1 MIEEGQSQT
10 AAARGTALCQD
21 SRGGSETCLHESV
34 AEGRGGRAGRAAA
47 HFRVSRGPTQI
58 PQVMND
64 KE

>member
-34 AEGRGGRAGRAAA
+34 AEGRGGRAAA